1 MSVSKLYGI
10 VTLIKKRAT
19 IKSMET
25 TEQTIGSVSSN
36 EFELDLETDLSW
48 WEVFV
53 VMSWTLVMG
62 GAALSMLVMLA

>member
-25 TEQTIGSVSSN
+25 TEQTRGSVSSN